1 MRNLF
6 INCTNHP
13 SAAWGERQTKCA
25 LEIGEIRD
33 YKFPNV
39 SPILKEEEIE
49 KLSKKVL
56 EEIAIM
62 QPVVV
67 LCQGEFTLTYAIV
80 KGLKELGITVVSACS
95 ERVVKEEKS
104 KEGSQKISY
113 FEFIKFREY

>member
-13 SAAWGERQTKCA
+13 STAWGEKQRKCA
-25 LEIGEIRD
+25 LEMGEIRD
-33 YKFPNV
+33 YNFPNV
-39 SPILKEEEIE
+39 SPRLKEEEIE
-49 KLSKKVL
+49 KLSKKVVEEL
-56 EEIAIM
+56 ELM
-62 QPVVV
+62 QPAVV

-104 KEGSQKISY
+104 KDGFQKTSY
-113 FEFIKFREY
+113 FEFTKFREY